1 MMVMGKDLDVGL
13 KEPLLGV
20 GADACHASAAS
31 LSGPAAGWC
40 LRSMSG
46 LTWSG
51 VLHREP
57 HQRLTRR
64 TYNHLFRRYHLRV
77 APYTHITTHLMTQ
90 PPRMLAAVPG

>member
-1 MMVMGKDLDVGL
+1 MDLDVGL

-31 LSGPAAGWC
+31 LSGLVAGRC
-40 LRSMSG
+40 LCSMSG

-51 VLHREP
+51 VFHHEP

-64 TYNHLFRRYHLRV
+64 TLDHIFRRYHLRV
-77 APYTHITTHLMTQ
+77 APYTHVTTHLMM
-90 PPRMLAAVPG
+90 PPQRKLAAVPG